1 MGEPALQMTV
11 SVSLPHSLSSQSKPK
26 AAIEQMNHKTQ
37 THSVSAYPPLT
48 HCLSL
53 SHTHTQRENQCQGVM
68 DEESGYVGVA
78 EMKLMTERQATEKT
92 RKHVGYETA
101 TEIRRYKEIK
111 MRRGRDE

>member
-1 MGEPALQMTV
+1 
-11 SVSLPHSLSSQSKPK
+11 
-26 AAIEQMNHKTQ
+26 
-37 THSVSAYPPLT
+37 
-48 HCLSL
+48 
-53 SHTHTQRENQCQGVM
+53 M